1 MPQQL
6 AVLTLVPFLLA
17 GILVLI
23 RGHVH
28 LAQPL
33 VIGTLTAIIGLVF
46 LLFCTYLPT
55 VIEGEAI
62 AFSFPWVEALNLE
75 FTLRLDGLGLLFAL
89 VVTGIGTV
97 VTFYAGYYLQ
107 DSLHSD
113 HDDAHEEQH
122 DQPQIE
128 SDDHVDEVRTEAA
141 EPLTP
146 LARFYPF
153 FFAFMG
159 AMLLL
164 VLADNVITLFIAWEL
179 TSITSFMLIG
189 FNGSDDANARIG
201 SLRAL
206 FITGAGGLAL
216 FAGLILAAYASDT
229 YTLSEII
236 ANDTLRS
243 SPYYTAVTVLLMLGA
258 FTKSAQFPFHFWLP
272 GAMSAP
278 TPASAYLHS
287 ATMVK
292 AGIYLLLRFYPALG
306 DTALWLH
313 VLMGIGL
320 ITMFIGALFALRQ
333 RDLKGLLAYST
344 VSMLG
349 AMVAMIG
356 LPEGHG
362 LEAVTVTILAHALY
376 KATLFLLTGTI
387 DHATGTRSL
396 NHLGGLRERMP
407 QMLIIAVVVSASMA
421 GVIPLLGF
429 ISKEALLYAVF
440 PEAPLTWLPLA
451 VIWISSVFTVAAAF
465 IYVWDV
471 FIRPAPDPHVFDHYH
486 EPPAPIHW
494 GPAVLAVATVLG
506 GLLFDPVVAPM
517 IEMVTGEYVS
527 LHLLPEGGLANTTF
541 QLSLAALGVGFVLF
555 MLRRFWLAL
564 PDFPFP
570 RGADLYFSFLKI
582 LDRIGDSLLR
592 IQTGRTRHYLI
603 GIFSGVGVFII
614 LTNFASGDILHFSNL
629 SFNFTNVGTDIL
641 RISVLVLALGSALA
655 TTIFRNH
662 LLAALSMGVMGYSI
676 GVIFLLVP
684 APDVALVQI
693 LVETLGTV
701 LIILMI
707 ARISQRRRKEM
718 IAMTLRNR
726 VGIIRDI
733 IVSSAIGIAVMLF
746 ALSAISNRPE
756 TFNYSTP
763 IALWHI
769 QNTYSS
775 LEITDVVGGIVTD
788 FRGMDTLLEITVFMV
803 ASLGVLTI
811 LTLPKTREL
820 INWAPLASVPNA
832 QMLPRHRS
840 FEEEDL
846 GALQGERVQSRL
858 STPLTRA
865 AAKLFLPFALLIAL
879 AQILYGGTAPGD
891 GFTAGIVVG
900 LVIASWYVIFGYF
913 EARELLGW
921 VRPGRFIIFGLT
933 LAFVNALLPLL
944 FGEPFLHAVDFGD
957 APAGLHLSSTLL
969 FEVGIFFTVLGGAS
983 TIMEAIAHPR
993 EFEKE
998 FYGDE

>member
-6 AVLTLVPFLLA
+6 AVLTVIPFLL
-17 GILVLI
+17 GGLLVLLRGRI
-23 RGHVH
+23 RFERSALIWL
-28 LAQPL
+28 LAG
-33 VIGTLTAIIGLVF
+33 VIGIIF
-46 LLFCTYLPT
+46 LLFCSTLPG
-55 VIEGEAI
+55 VIEGEAVEF
-62 AFSFPWVEALNLE
+62 ALPWVEALHLE
-75 FTLRLDGLGLLFAL
+75 FALRLDGLGLLFAL
-89 VVTGIGTV
+89 VITGIGTV
-97 VTFYAGYYLQ
+97 VTLYAGYYLQ
-107 DSLHSD
+107 DSLHSAHDED
-113 HDDAHEEQH
+113 HHPSNGDK
-122 DQPQIE
+122 PNIE
-128 SDDHVDEVRTEAA
+128 SDDHADERRTPAT

-146 LARFYPF
+146 LGRFYPV

-164 VLADNVITLFIAWEL
+164 VLADNVITMFIAWEL
-179 TSITSFMLIG
+179 TSITSFLLIG

-216 FAGLILAAYASDT
+216 FAGLILASYASGS
-229 YTLSEII
+229 YSLSDII
-236 ANDTLRS
+236 SRDVLRS
-243 SPYYTAVTVLLMLGA
+243 SPYYNAVTILVMLGA

-292 AGIYLLLRFYPALG
+292 AGIYLLLRFYPVLG

-313 VLMGIGL
+313 GLMGIGL
-320 ITMFIGALFALRQ
+320 ITMFIGGLLALRQ

-349 AMVAMIG
+349 AMVAMTG
-356 LPEGHG
+356 LPAGHG
-362 LEAVTVTILAHALY
+362 LEAVTITILAHALY
-376 KATLFLLTGTI
+376 KATLFLLAGTI

-396 NHLGGLRERMP
+396 NHLGGLRQRMP
-407 QMLIIAVVVSASMA
+407 GMFATAIIVSASMA

-429 ISKEALLYAVF
+429 ISKEALLHAVF

-451 VIWISSVFTVAAAF
+451 IVWISSVFTVAAAL
-465 IYVWDV
+465 IYVWDIFV
-471 FIRPAPDPHVFDHYH
+471 RPAPDPHLFDHYH
-486 EPPAPIHW
+486 QPPAPIQW
-494 GPAVLAVATVLG
+494 GPAPLAVATILG
-506 GLLFDPVVAPM
+506 GLLVEPVIAPLV
-517 IEMVTGEYVS
+517 EMVTHHHPR
-527 LHLLPEGGLANTTF
+527 LHLIPEGGLSNTTF
-541 QLSLAALGVGFVLF
+541 QLSLGALAVGFLIF
-555 MLRRFWLAL
+555 LIRRFWLAL

-570 RGADLYFSFLKI
+570 RGADVYFAVLKG
-582 LDRIGDSLLR
+582 LDRIGDRVLLL
-592 IQTGRTRHYLI
+592 QNGRLRHYLI
-603 GIFSGVGVFII
+603 GILSGVGFFII
-614 LTNFASGDILHFSNL
+614 LTNFVSGDILHFTNLTFTFSNPSIDL
-629 SFNFTNVGTDIL
+629 LQFA
-641 RISVLVLALGSALA
+641 VLVVALGAAVA
-655 TTIFRNH
+655 TIIFRNH

-707 ARISQRRRKEM
+707 ARISQRRREEIITKSFRSR
-718 IAMTLRNR
+718 L
-726 VGIIRDI
+726 GIIRDI
-733 IVSSAIGIAVMLF
+733 IVSGAIGIAVMLF
-746 ALSAISNRPE
+746 ALSAITNRPS

-769 QNTYSS
+769 QNTYSE
-775 LEITDVVGGIVTD
+775 LGITDVVAGIVTD
-788 FRGMDTLLEITVFMV
+788 FRGMDTLFEIVVFSV

-811 LTLPKTREL
+811 LTLPRTREL
-820 INWAPLASVPNA
+820 ITWAPLAKVPNA
-832 QMLPRHRS
+832 QMLPRHRE
-840 FEEEDL
+840 FADEL

-865 AAKLFLPFALLIAL
+865 AARLFLPFAMLIAL
-879 AQILYGGTAPGD
+879 SQILYGGNTSGD
-891 GFTAGIVVG
+891 GFTAGVVVG

-913 EARELLGW
+913 EARELLSW
-921 VRPGRFIIFGLT
+921 LRPGLFIIFGLT
-933 LAFVNALLPLL
+933 LAFANALMPLL
-944 FGEPFLHAVDFGD
+944 LGQPFLRTIDFGD
-957 APAGLHLSSTLL
+957 GIAGLHLSSTQF
-969 FEVGIFFTVLGGAS
+969 FEIGIFLTVLGGAS
-983 TIMEAIAHPR
+983 TVMEAIAHPR